1 MAEINILQPKDCN
14 FDEIQH
20 QITKSAN
27 QIIELFHLATD
38 KQKDTILSLIENA
51 KMDGKDVDYN
61 VLAVVGKEMNK
72 NLIQMFDSQD

>member
-1 MAEINILQPKDCN
+1 MENILQKP
-14 FDEIQH
+14 
-20 QITKSAN
+20 AN

-61 VLAVVGKEMNK
+61 VLAVIGKEMNK
-72 NLIQMFDSQD
+72 NLIQMFESQD